1 MSVPSVV
8 VSFNRR
14 MAALSECWR
23 QLSALEL
30 FLSCLVHVL
39 IVFFRSVC
47 PLCCVFLAVQA
58 ASLAFPALLPVFSS
72 SVPVAVRVA
81 VTVWCAVELGFFLY
95 LWWRSRVLQK
105 RRAPPPLSKEYREI
119 FIRRVLIA
127 ICMVAR
133 EDEKSALVGDDDMI
147 ARAKEY
153 AKESAPLSSSAISSP
168 SSPSGNSP
176 VSPRS
181 PSAASVPAALNAALP
196 SPGPLLPSVPRQ
208 QVHRRFSLSERV
220 FDIRRII
227 QGWFFNAP
235 LDDIYEENI
244 VQWLSFGLFH
254 RDEGEMTEKE
264 RKEMRKLWGFLKRG
278 GRSKEE
284 LGQDRVEEE
293 NRLYY
298 PSNPHIDRVASAVP
312 VLGGRATASVTV
324 RKHPPGL
331 HRSFS
336 DASDVE
342 AAALRDALPPPVS
355 VQIHPGFNPNTRCM
369 RLIID
374 PFHYQHRPLALYGFV
389 YAVHDLFSLY
399 LTAACGY
406 RYYSYPS
413 LKYFHRPPADPT
425 APVRSTL
432 VFCHGISNGLSSYAR
447 FVHRLNNSGNR
458 HVFLLVLPFVSMNL
472 VEHVPTAKDTVE
484 ALKTAFIR
492 LSSPEPEASPPAAP
506 PKVIFIG
513 HSYGSLLASWFV
525 KSYPHMLL
533 SVVLV
538 DPICFL
544 LFTPHLC
551 FNFLYRPPVSP
562 MHHMLNF
569 FVARELYIAHTL
581 HRHFFWTVNV
591 LWVEDLTYIGE
602 AKAIDTER
610 EEQREERQRGE
621 NWQQSET
628 PNDELGDEEES
639 EADGKDSEHRA
650 QNKVGPHRRKR
661 SLPEASHKTV
671 DCEDDDDEDTSS
683 TAPSKS
689 TRPICAAPELLP
701 NAVLS
706 PLLRAPRTLAHLP
719 PVSKH
724 PAAPAPSK
732 CYVFLSELDDIIYSP
747 PVFHYLTEATRRMM
761 ETQLERRWR
770 ERCRPEG
777 KRAGKAEVLR
787 RLCDGVCQVKMW
799 HNFRH
804 AQFLLSTHAQQQVM
818 QAVDAA
824 ESLWLDHDDKPPHD
838 EVKG

>member
-1 MSVPSVV
+1 MSVVPALQ
-8 VSFNRR
+8 SFNER
-14 MAALSECWR
+14 MTALQSTWR
-23 QLSALEL
+23 HVSLVEL
-30 FLSCLVHVL
+30 FLGSLVRFL
-39 IVFFRSVC
+39 IVFFRSIC
-47 PLCCVFLAVQA
+47 PLCCLFLALLVV
-58 ASLAFPALLPVFSS
+58 SLASPSFLPLFSTNI
-72 SVPVAVRVA
+72 PFAVRA
-81 VTVWCAVELGFFLY
+81 PVTLWCAVEFGFFFY
-95 LWWRSRVLQK
+95 LWHRSRVLQK

-133 EDEKSALVGDDDMI
+133 EDEKSALVGDDKMI

-153 AKESAPLSSSAISSP
+153 AKQSPPTSSSAISSL

-176 VSPRS
+176 TSPRS
-181 PSAASVPAALNAALP
+181 PSALP
-196 SPGPLLPSVPRQ
+196 TLPLSTAVLPPPGPLLPSVSRE

-220 FDIRRII
+220 FDIRRIL

-235 LDDIYEENI
+235 LDEIYEENL
-244 VQWLSFGLFH
+244 VQWLCFGLFH

-264 RKEMRKLWGFLKRG
+264 RREMRKLWGFLKRG

-284 LGQDRVEEE
+284 LEQDRMEEE

-298 PSNPHIDRVASAVP
+298 PSKPHINRVASAVP
-312 VLGGRATASVTV
+312 VLGGRPTAAITA
-324 RKHPPGL
+324 RTRPPDL
-331 HRSFS
+331 HRSYS

-342 AAALRDALPPPVS
+342 AAALRDALPPPMS

-389 YAVHDLFSLY
+389 YAVHGLYGLY
-399 LTAACGY
+399 LTRGCGY
-406 RYYSYPS
+406 RFYSFSS

-425 APVRSTL
+425 APVKSTL
-432 VFCHGISNGLSSYAR
+432 VFVHGISNGLSSYAR
-447 FVHRLNNSGNR
+447 FIHRLNHSGNR
-458 HVFLLVLPFVSMNL
+458 HVFLMVLPFISMNL
-472 VEHVPTAKDTVE
+472 VERVPTAKDTVE

-492 LSSPEPEASPPAAP
+492 HTSPEPDASPPARP

-525 KSYPHMLL
+525 KCYPHMLL

-551 FNFLYRPPVSP
+551 FNFLYRPPVTP

-569 FVARELYIAHTL
+569 FVARELHIAHTL

-602 AKAIDTER
+602 EQSADKQQEQ
-610 EEQREERQRGE
+610 QREERQTGE
-621 NWQQSET
+621 NWQQSDTLNGEQET
-628 PNDELGDEEES
+628 EEEPEES
-639 EADGKDSEHRA
+639 GEQALHKG
-650 QNKVGPHRRKR
+650 GLHRRKR
-661 SLPEASHKTV
+661 SLPEASHKSV
-671 DCEDDDDEDTSS
+671 DEEEDEAEETSP
-683 TAPSKS
+683 TGPSQ
-689 TRPICAAPELLP
+689 TLRPIVAAPELLP

-719 PVSKH
+719 PVSAH

-732 CYVFLSELDDIIYSP
+732 CYVFLSELDDIIYAP
-747 PVFHYLTEATRRMM
+747 PVHHYLKEATRRMM
-761 ETQLERRWR
+761 NTQLERRWR
-770 ERCRPEG
+770 ERCRPETKRTG
-777 KRAGKAEVLR
+777 KDEVLR

-799 HNFRH
+799 RNFRH
-804 AQFLLSTHAQQQVM
+804 AQFLLSTHAQAEVM

-824 ESLWLDHDDKPPHD
+824 EGLCVNEDKTIHE
-838 EVKG
+838 EVKR

>member
-1 MSVPSVV
+1 MIAFRQSWRNVSVV
-8 VSFNRR
+8 
-14 MAALSECWR
+14 
-23 QLSALEL
+23 EL
-30 FLSCLVHVL
+30 LLGWLVHFL
-39 IVFFRSVC
+39 IVFFRSIC
-47 PLCCVFLAVQA
+47 PLCCLFLAVQVVSLSSPA
-58 ASLAFPALLPVFSS
+58 FQPLFSASIPVATRALLS
-72 SVPVAVRVA
+72 A
-81 VTVWCAVELGFFLY
+81 WCAVEMLFFVY
-95 LWWRSRVLQK
+95 LWHRSRVLQK

-133 EDEKSALVGDDDMI
+133 EDEKSALVGDEKMI

-153 AKESAPLSSSAISSP
+153 AKQSSPVSSSAISSL
-168 SSPSGNSP
+168 SPSGNSP
-176 VSPRS
+176 TSPTS
-181 PSAASVPAALNAALP
+181 PSIASAALPVSTALP
-196 SPGPLLPSVPRQ
+196 SPGPLLPAMPRRA
-208 QVHRRFSLSERV
+208 VHRKFSLSERV

-227 QGWFFNAP
+227 QGWFFNAQ
-235 LDDIYEENI
+235 LDEIYEENI
-244 VQWLSFGLFH
+244 VQWLCFGLFH

-264 RKEMRKLWGFLKRG
+264 RKEMRKLWSFLKRG

-284 LGQDRVEEE
+284 LEQDRTEVE
-293 NRLYY
+293 NSLYY
-298 PSNPHIDRVASAVP
+298 PSNPHINRVVSAVP
-312 VLGGRATASVTV
+312 VLAGRLTSAVTARS
-324 RKHPPGL
+324 HPPPM
-331 HRSFS
+331 HRSYS

-342 AAALRDALPPPVS
+342 AAALRDALPPPLS

-389 YAVHDLFSLY
+389 YAVHGLYGLY
-399 LTAACGY
+399 LTKGCGY
-406 RYYSYPS
+406 RFYSSPS

-425 APVRSTL
+425 APIKSTL
-432 VFCHGISNGLSSYAR
+432 VFVHGISNGISSYAR
-447 FVHRLNNSGNR
+447 FVHRLNHSGNR
-458 HVFLLVLPFVSMNL
+458 HVFLMVLPFISMNL

-492 LSSPEPEASPPAAP
+492 HTSPDPTASPPARP

-533 SVVLV
+533 SVVLI

-551 FNFLYRPPVSP
+551 FNFLYRPPVTP
-562 MHHMLNF
+562 MHYMLNF

-602 AKAIDTER
+602 
-610 EEQREERQRGE
+610 EEAGDKDNEQQRRERQNGE
-621 NWQQSET
+621 NWQESHT
-628 PNDELGDEEES
+628 PNGEQEEE
-639 EADGKDSEHRA
+639 EQGEEDGRHGQARLKGG
-650 QNKVGPHRRKR
+650 VHRRKR
-661 SLPEASHKTV
+661 SLPEASHNSV
-671 DCEDDDDEDTSS
+671 DEDDGDSPTTPSTTS
-683 TAPSKS
+683 
-689 TRPICAAPELLP
+689 RPLVAAPELLP

-732 CYVFLSELDDIIYSP
+732 CYVFLSELDDIIYAP
-747 PVFHYLTEATRRMM
+747 PVHHYLKEATRRMM
-761 ETQLERRWR
+761 DTQLERRWR
-770 ERCRPEG
+770 ERCRPESR
-777 KRAGKAEVLR
+777 RAGKADVVN

-799 HNFRH
+799 RNFRH
-804 AQFLLSTHAQQQVM
+804 AQFLLSSHAQAEVM

-824 ESLWLDHDDKPPHD
+824 EGLWTEDSKQVHE
-838 EVKG
+838 EVKR